1 MKIAMLTGDN
11 RTLAFWLPVGAIALV
26 LLVTWLSYLIFP
38 SVDDIHAI
46 YGALVVGGTQSW
58 TMSPSLD
65 MNRLLL
71 MPVFAA
77 TDALGIPSYVLAAV
91 AYLLNVVLIPLLFAL
106 VLKTVNTN
114 IGPVTLALLLGFSCL
129 HPGLAEAEHFW
140 IIRVNLTLSYLAMI
154 AFVLAWS
161 AYPRWRVAS
170 TAVMIA
176 VVGLSYQG
184 YLNIALAI
192 LTLLAAADIRDRQ
205 ESGLLTVFYLLK
217 LALGVVA
224 GMAVIASAL
233 FLVKLAGAD
242 RPDYFIP
249 LAFDQIPAKID
260 RVFRFYREVLWGN
273 TGFPNVPSGAFIVAI
288 VSTLTLL
295 GLAHDIRART
305 IAAVGFAIF
314 GTSLAAMQLPSMPFS
329 QQFYAMRSYPQ
340 IYLGLAGIV
349 CVAIPGSISTHRYLR
364 AACVSGAGVLL
375 AISIMISTWISSV
388 YVLTRFYD
396 FSAAQAF
403 VTQLRAAGFKWDR
416 PVVVSFGDWHQWR
429 YWAQGSTN
437 SMYPILAASWS
448 AHFLIGVV
456 ANRPIFPPTSEM
468 QALADDYCKT
478 IRQDRPEPEISD
490 QGSYMALCL

>member
-1 MKIAMLTGDN
+1 MQTGDN
-11 RTLAFWLPVGAIALV
+11 RTLIFWLPVGAVALV
-26 LLVTWLSYLIFP
+26 LLVTWLPYLIFP

-46 YGALVVGGTQSW
+46 YGALVVGGKQSW

-65 MNRLLL
+65 MNRLVL

-106 VLKTVNTN
+106 VLKTVNPS
-114 IGPVTLALLLGFSCL
+114 IGPVTLALLLGFACF

-140 IIRVNLTLSYLAMI
+140 IIRVNLTVSYLAMI
-154 AFVLAWS
+154 AFVLAWG
-161 AYPRWRVAS
+161 AYPTWRLAS
-170 TAVMIA
+170 TAAMIA
-176 VVGLSYQG
+176 AVGLSYQG

-205 ESGLLTVFYLLK
+205 ESASQTLRYLLT
-217 LALGVVA
+217 LALGVVV
-224 GMAVIASAL
+224 GIAVIAFGL

-249 LAFDQIPAKID
+249 LALDQIPAKIV
-260 RVFRFYREVLWGN
+260 RVFRFYREILWGH
-273 TGFPNVPSGAFIVAI
+273 TGFPNVPSGAVIVVIA
-288 VSTLTLL
+288 SALTLL
-295 GLAHDIRART
+295 GLALDIRART
-305 IAAVGFAIF
+305 IAAVVFAIF
-314 GTSLAAMQLPSMPFS
+314 GTSLAAMQLPSLPFS

-340 IYLGLAGIV
+340 IYLGLAGII
-349 CVAIPGSISTHRYLR
+349 CVALPASITTRRYLKS
-364 AACVSGAGVLL
+364 ACVSGAGVLL
-375 AISIMISTWISSV
+375 AISLMISTWISSV

-396 FSAAQAF
+396 VSASQAF

-437 SMYPILAASWS
+437 SMYPILSASWS
-448 AHFLIGVV
+448 AHLLIGVV
-456 ANRPIFPPTSEM
+456 ANRSVLPPTPEM
-468 QALADDYCKT
+468 QVMADDYCKT
-478 IRQDRPEPEISD
+478 IRQDRPEPKISD
-490 QGSYMALCL
+490 QGYYLALCL